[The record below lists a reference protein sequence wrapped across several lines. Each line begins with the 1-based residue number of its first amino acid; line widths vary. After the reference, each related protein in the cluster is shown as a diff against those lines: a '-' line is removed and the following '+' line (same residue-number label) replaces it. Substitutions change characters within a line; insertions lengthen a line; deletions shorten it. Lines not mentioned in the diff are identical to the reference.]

1 MRILIRTGL
10 LALLLTTAGCGTEEQ
25 ADAERVSGDGGMV
38 DFSKYPV
45 PAGDPIEAVIAFRAA
60 AADPV
65 RGLSRQGS
73 HAIPVLIYLMTGD
86 DTATAIAAAEEAVR
100 IGPDSIPALISVLRS
115 KSPRGRGWAA
125 WALGE
130 LGPAAK
136 DARKALTAAQSDP
149 ELRVSAGEAL
159 RKIGE

>member
-1 MRILIRTGL
+1 MPRMRT
-10 LALLLTTAGCGTEEQ
+10 LTTFAALATVLIATGGCTDTEKQPSASAGES
-25 ADAERVSGDGGMV
+25 AS
-38 DFSKYPV
+38 
-45 PAGDPIEAVIAFRAA
+45 DPCAAVLTFRASA
-60 AADPV
+60 SDPV
-65 RGLSRQGS
+65 RGLAKQGAQ
-73 HAIPVLIYLMTGD
+73 AIPVLVYLMTGE

-100 IGPDSIPALISVLRS
+100 IGIVAVPALTSLLRS

-136 DARKALTAAQSDP
+136 EAREALKAAQSDP
-149 ELRVSAGEAL
+149 ELRVAAGEAL